1 MRVRFSGLGGQGVVI
16 AGVIY
21 GHAAMFDGLNVL
33 QNQSYGS
40 TTRGGVTTSDVTID
54 PGEIH
59 ELECPDF
66 DALVALCQEAH
77 DKFRKLLL
85 PGGLLITE
93 RSLVDVDAASA
104 AGVRPVAVPAIEA
117 ARDQLGRQI
126 LANIVTLGALAQLV
140 DAVSDAALR
149 RAIEAHVPKNTVAAN
164 LQAFD
169 LGKELARG

>member
-1 MRVRFSGLGGQGVVI
+1 MRVRFTGLGGQGVVV

-66 DALVALCQEAH
+66 DVVVALCQEAH
-77 DKFRKLLL
+77 DKFRKLVL
-85 PGGLLITE
+85 PGGILITE

-104 AGVRPVAVPAIEA
+104 AGVRHVPVPAIEA

-140 DAVSDAALR
+140 DTVSDAALR
-149 RAIEAHVPKNTVAAN
+149 RAIEAHVPPGTAAIN
-164 LQAFD
+164 LKAFD
-169 LGKELARG
+169 LGKELAAQ

>member
-54 PGEIH
+54 PNEIH

-66 DALVALCQEAH
+66 DAVVALCQEAH

-93 RSLVDVDAASA
+93 KSLVDVDASAA
-104 AGVRPVAVPAIEA
+104 AGVRHVAVPAIDA

-126 LANIVTLGALAQLV
+126 LANIVTLGALAQRV

-149 RAIEAHVPKNTVAAN
+149 RAIEAHVPPGTAMIN
-164 LQAFD
+164 LKAFD